1 MTPKEKL
8 DRLYQIS
15 RSSPDPTTREEAF
28 QRWHRLSRTAETGQ
42 RPENHAP
49 NIDDRNPS
57 GMRAGQKLAPI
68 QEAERR
74 FDSPIR
80 RAQAGSDAYGANEVV
95 GEGIRRFTN
104 GATAGIS
111 DGAMDLV
118 DQATGDAGASRAARA
133 RFQGDSPV
141 ISNALT
147 AAGGFAPGGI
157 PAKLGGAVER
167 GVVSAVSSL
176 SPKLQALIGPALRRL
191 AGGAAAGATVGAT
204 QGALGADDGDRLASA
219 GRGAT
224 LGAFLGGGMA
234 GASAVAGKV
243 AGALRNEDVALLEKY
258 GLRPSMV
265 PGTPVTAEG
274 TGVLENM
281 RNPPLGTHTAG
292 PESRQAAG
300 IKGAQEILADLV
312 ARKNANS
319 SQIAAERAGNELPG
333 LVSQGS
339 DFIETQPVGRRP
351 MSYNRAIAE
360 ASALSGQPGTLPNVR
375 SAIGTVEGELTRS
388 AGRGSSAL
396 PAGDLQKI
404 ASMSHDLASPD
415 AYGGPDKPVLRLL
428 GGKLHSQ
435 LPPEMLDQDARYA
448 TAASNLERARESLG
462 MERGDIE
469 NPQGEPPLAAIKKA
483 GNTIGRVGEGTKA
496 AANADLGVSRLR
508 EEGPPDVMTGPGG
521 APSQFAPRQ
530 IGYAPRL
537 DLPALHVAQENLQLN
552 PSAVF
557 SGGGSHGLIH
567 RLGGAGARRFLYPPL
582 RGAGSMDTTRGVAP
596 ALTLLDAL
604 RLQLKQDELS
614 GNEGE

>member
-28 QRWHRLSRTAETGQ
+28 QRWHRLSRTADTGQ

-49 NIDDRNPS
+49 SIDDKNPS
-57 GMRAGQKLAPI
+57 GMQPNRMPP
-68 QEAERR
+68 
-74 FDSPIR
+74 DV
-80 RAQAGSDAYGANEVV
+80 NELMN
-95 GEGIRRFTN
+95 EGIRRVAS
-104 GATAGIS
+104 GASAGMT
-111 DGAMDLV
+111 DGAFDLL
-118 DQATGDAGASRAARA
+118 DQATGTPGVMRENRE
-133 RFQGDSPV
+133 RFQSENPLT
-141 ISNALT
+141 STALT
-147 AAGGFAPGGI
+147 VAGGFAPGGI
-157 PAKLGGAVER
+157 PAKLAGAVER
-167 GVVSAVSSL
+167 GVGSAVSSL
-176 SPKLQALIGPALRRL
+176 SPKLQALLGPALRRM
-191 AGGAAAGATVGAT
+191 AGGAVAGATVGAT
-204 QGALGADDGDRLASA
+204 QGALGADDGDRLAGA

-312 ARKNANS
+312 ARKSANS
-319 SQIAAERAGNELPG
+319 SQIAAERAGNELPS

-360 ASALSGQPGTLPNVR
+360 ASALGGQAGTLPNVR

-388 AGRGSSAL
+388 AGRGSTL

-415 AYGGPDKPVLRLL
+415 AYGGPDKPALRLL
-428 GGKLHSQ
+428 GGKLHNQ

-521 APSQFAPRQ
+521 APSQFAPWQ

-614 GNEGE
+614 GNEGK